1 MAISEEKFNKWFN
14 AFILI
19 GMTVAVIITTVMKL
33 GAAETGK
40 VLLLVSAFGSLMGI
54 LSTVCSANGIIWTF
68 LFGFFDVAIYAV
80 VCFISGKYGN
90 AAQHALYFVPMQFV
104 GFWQWRK
111 RGAHSSDK
119 KVQARRLNPRQWLLT
134 GASFIVITVAS
145 YLVLAYFD
153 KSAAQGFLK
162 TAVLMD
168 ALAMVC
174 NIFGQYLMSTA
185 YMEQWYFWLG
195 VNIFSVI
202 MWAQTLKGASDSY
215 AIIYIIKYSFY
226 LINALNGLRIWLKL
240 SNNRELEK

>member
-1 MAISEEKFNKWFN
+1 MAFNEDKFNKWFN

-19 GMTVAVIITTVMKL
+19 GMTVAVIITTAMKL
-33 GAAETGK
+33 GVAETGK

-68 LFGFFDVAIYAV
+68 LFGLFDVAIYAV

-111 RGAHSSDK
+111 RGAHKSDK
-119 KVQARRLNPRQWLLT
+119 KVRARRLDGRQWLIT
-134 GASFIVITVAS
+134 GAAFLAISVAA
-145 YLVLAYFD
+145 YLILAHFD
-153 KSAAQGFLK
+153 KEAAQGFIK

-185 YMEQWYFWLG
+185 YMEQWYFWIG

-202 MWAQTLKGASDSY
+202 MWVQTLKGASDSY

-226 LINALNGLRIWLKL
+226 LINALNGLRIWIKL
-240 SNNRELEK
+240 SKDKELEK

>member
-1 MAISEEKFNKWFN
+1 MSFNEDKFNKWFN
-14 AFILI
+14 TFILI
-19 GMTVAVIITTVMKL
+19 GMTVAVIITTALKL

-54 LSTVCSANGIIWTF
+54 LSTVCSANGIILTF
-68 LFGFFDVAIYAV
+68 LFGLIDVAIYAV

-90 AAQHALYFVPMQFV
+90 AAQHALYFVPMQFI
-104 GFWQWRK
+104 GFWQWSE

-119 KVQARRLNPRQWLLT
+119 KVKARRLNPRQWLIT
-134 GASFIVITVAS
+134 GAAFLAVSVAS
-145 YLVLAYFD
+145 YFILAYFD
-153 KSAAQGFLK
+153 KEAAQGFIK

-185 YMEQWYFWLG
+185 YMEQWYFWIG

-202 MWAQTLKGASDSY
+202 MWVQTLKGASDSY
-215 AIIYIIKYSFY
+215 AIIYIIKYAFY
-226 LINALNGLRIWLKL
+226 LVNSLNGLRIWLGL
-240 SNNRELEK
+240 SKNKELEK

>member
-1 MAISEEKFNKWFN
+1 MNDQKFNKWFN

-19 GMTVAVIITTVMKL
+19 GMTVAVILATAMKL
-33 GAAETGK
+33 GSAETGRL
-40 VLLLVSAFGSLMGI
+40 LLLVSAFGSLMGI

-119 KVQARRLNPRQWLLT
+119 KVQARRLGPRQWLLT
-134 GASFIVITVAS
+134 GVAFLAIS
-145 YLVLAYFD
+145 AAAYLILARFD
-153 KSAAQGFLK
+153 KSAAQGFIK

-185 YMEQWYFWLG
+185 YMEQWYFWIG
-195 VNIFSVI
+195 VNVFSVI

-215 AIIYIIKYSFY
+215 AIIYIIKYAFY
-226 LINALNGLRIWLKL
+226 LVNSLNGLRIWAGL
-240 SNNRELEK
+240 SKNWELEM

>member
-1 MAISEEKFNKWFN
+1 MAFNDQKFNKWFN

-19 GMTVAVIITTVMKL
+19 GMTVAVIITTAMKL
-33 GAAETGK
+33 DAAQTGK

-68 LFGFFDVAIYAV
+68 LFGLFDVAIYAV

-104 GFWQWRK
+104 GFWQWKK
-111 RGAHSSDK
+111 RGAHASDK
-119 KVQARRLNPRQWLLT
+119 KVKARRLNPRQWLVT
-134 GASFIVITVAS
+134 GAAFLAVSVAA
-145 YLVLAYFD
+145 YLILARFD
-153 KSAAQGFLK
+153 KSAAEGFLK

-185 YMEQWYFWLG
+185 YMEQWYFWIG
-195 VNIFSVI
+195 VNVFSVV
-202 MWAQTLKGASDSY
+202 MWAQTLRGAADSY

-226 LINALNGLRIWLKL
+226 LVNSLNGLRIWMEL
-240 SNNRELEK
+240 SRKGELEK

>member
-1 MAISEEKFNKWFN
+1 MAFNEDKFNKWFN

-33 GAAETGK
+33 GVAETGK
-40 VLLLVSAFGSLMGI
+40 VLLLISAFGSLMGI

-111 RGAHSSDK
+111 RGAHKSDK
-119 KVQARRLNPRQWLLT
+119 KVQARRLGPKQWLIT
-134 GASFIVITVAS
+134 GAAFLAISVVS
-145 YLVLAYFD
+145 YLILAHFD
-153 KSAAQGFLK
+153 KEAAQGFIK
-162 TAVLMD
+162 AAVLMD

-195 VNIFSVI
+195 VNLFSII

-226 LINALNGLRIWLKL
+226 MVNALNGLRIWLKL
-240 SNNRELEK
+240 SKKAELEK

>member
-19 GMTVAVIITTVMKL
+19 GMTVAVIITTAMKL

-40 VLLLVSAFGSLMGI
+40 VLLLVSAVGSLMGI

-68 LFGFFDVAIYAV
+68 LFGLIDVAIYAV

-119 KVQARRLNPRQWLLT
+119 KVKARRLNPRQWLIT
-134 GASFIVITVAS
+134 GAAFLAISVVS

-153 KSAAQGFLK
+153 KSAAQSFIK

-226 LINALNGLRIWLKL
+226 LINALNGLRIWMKL
-240 SNNRELEK
+240 SKSGELEK

>member
-1 MAISEEKFNKWFN
+1 MNEQKFNKWFN

-19 GMTVAVIITTVMKL
+19 GMTVAVILATAMKL

-40 VLLLVSAFGSLMGI
+40 LLLLVSAFGSLMGI

-104 GFWQWRK
+104 GFWQWRR

-119 KVQARRLNPRQWLLT
+119 KVQARRLSPRQWLLT
-134 GASFIVITVAS
+134 GAAFLAVSVVS
-145 YLVLAYFD
+145 YLILAHFD
-153 KSAAQGFLK
+153 KSAAQSFIK

-195 VNIFSVI
+195 VNVFSII
-202 MWAQTLKGASDSY
+202 MWVQTLRGGASDSY

-226 LINALNGLRIWLKL
+226 LVNALNGLRIWMGL
-240 SNNRELEK
+240 SRNRELEK

>member
-1 MAISEEKFNKWFN
+1 MAMNDQKFNKWFN

-19 GMTVAVIITTVMKL
+19 GMTVAVILATAMKL
-33 GAAETGK
+33 GGAETGK
-40 VLLLVSAFGSLMGI
+40 LLLLVSAFGSLMGI

-68 LFGFFDVAIYAV
+68 VFGLFDVAIYAV

-104 GFWQWRK
+104 GLWQWRK

-119 KVQARRLNPRQWLLT
+119 KVQARRLNPRQWLIT
-134 GASFIVITVAS
+134 GAAFLAISVAA
-145 YLVLAYFD
+145 YLILAHFD
-153 KSAAQGFLK
+153 KSAAQSFIK

-185 YMEQWYFWLG
+185 YMEQWYFWIG

-226 LINALNGLRIWLKL
+226 LVNALNGLRIWLEL
-240 SNNRELEK
+240 SKNRELEK

>member
-1 MAISEEKFNKWFN
+1 MAVSEEKFNKWFN

-33 GAAETGK
+33 GVAETGK

-68 LFGFFDVAIYAV
+68 LFGLIDVAIYAV

-90 AAQHALYFVPMQFV
+90 AAQHALYFVPMQFI

-111 RGAHSSDK
+111 RGAHASDK
-119 KVQARRLNPRQWLLT
+119 KVQARRLSPRQWLLT
-134 GASFIVITVAS
+134 GAAFLAISVAA
-145 YLVLAYFD
+145 YLILAHFD
-153 KSAAQGFLK
+153 KGAAQTFIK

-185 YMEQWYFWLG
+185 YMEQWFFWIG

-202 MWAQTLKGASDSY
+202 MWAQTLKGVSDSY

-226 LINALNGLRIWLKL
+226 LINAFNGLRIWLGL
-240 SNNRELEK
+240 SKNKELEK

>member
-1 MAISEEKFNKWFN
+1 MAMNDQKFNKWFN

-19 GMTVAVIITTVMKL
+19 GMTVAVILATAMKL
-33 GAAETGK
+33 GGAETGK
-40 VLLLVSAFGSLMGI
+40 LLLLVSAFGSLMGI

-68 LFGFFDVAIYAV
+68 VFGLFDVAIYAV

-104 GFWQWRK
+104 GLWQWRK

-119 KVQARRLNPRQWLLT
+119 KVQARRLNPRQWLIT
-134 GASFIVITVAS
+134 GAAFLAISVAA
-145 YLVLAYFD
+145 YLILAHFD
-153 KSAAQGFLK
+153 KSAAQSFIK

-185 YMEQWYFWLG
+185 YMEQWYFWIG

-226 LINALNGLRIWLKL
+226 LVNALNGLRIWFEL
-240 SNNRELEK
+240 SKNRELEK

>member
-1 MAISEEKFNKWFN
+1 MNDQKFNKWFN

-19 GMTVAVIITTVMKL
+19 GMTVAVILATAMKL
-33 GAAETGK
+33 GSAETGRL
-40 VLLLVSAFGSLMGI
+40 LLLVSAFGSLMGI

-119 KVQARRLNPRQWLLT
+119 KVQARRLGPRQWLLT
-134 GASFIVITVAS
+134 GVAFLAIS
-145 YLVLAYFD
+145 AAAYLILARFD
-153 KSAAQGFLK
+153 KSAAQGFIK
-162 TAVLMD
+162 TAVLID

-185 YMEQWYFWLG
+185 YMEQWYFWIG
-195 VNIFSVI
+195 VNVFSVI

-215 AIIYIIKYSFY
+215 AIIYIIKYAFY
-226 LINALNGLRIWLKL
+226 LVNSLNGLRIWAGL
-240 SNNRELEK
+240 SKNKELEM